1 MLRIQRSA
9 NGDVVLTVSGRLDA
23 TNVSELSALLAAEP
37 AGRAVVLDLKDVVL
51 VDRDTVRFLSARERD
66 GITLRSCPP
75 YIREWIAREDISRHG
90 LGATQ
95 DS

>member
-51 VDRDTVRFLSARERD
+51 VDRDTVRFLSASERD

-75 YIREWIAREDISRHG
+75 YIREWIAREDVSLNG